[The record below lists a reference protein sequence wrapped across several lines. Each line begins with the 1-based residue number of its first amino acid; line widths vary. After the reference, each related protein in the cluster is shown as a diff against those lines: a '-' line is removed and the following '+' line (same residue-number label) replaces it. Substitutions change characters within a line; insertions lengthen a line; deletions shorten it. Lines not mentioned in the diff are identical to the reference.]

1 MPKIIDERARREAIA
16 EALWAI
22 ASREGLDAATVRAVA
37 AECGLSTGAIQ
48 HSFPT
53 QAALQQFAMELIVE
67 RVTERLTE
75 AGTVDPHP
83 ATCGGNA
90 TANHDDLAPA
100 SDTDLR
106 ITSTA
111 APNHRNPAVAS
122 VPETRT
128 ALSEAVTTMLLQL
141 LPLDEERE
149 TEARVW
155 AAFSTAALT
164 NPDLTPYARKMDTL
178 LATFCLHCVESLAS
192 SKPEDGPVAKNVAR
206 NISPAAS
213 APTSS
218 ISDPAALATHLH
230 ALLDGLTLHLLVNPS
245 AAHRRQAAAL
255 IRAFVTA
262 LA

>member
-1 MPKIIDERARREAIA
+1 MPKIIDEHARREAIA
-16 EALWAI
+16 EAVWAI
-22 ASREGLDAATVRAVA
+22 ASRKGLDAATVRAVA

-83 ATCGGNA
+83 ATCDGSA
-90 TANHDDLAPA
+90 TTNHDDPAPA
-100 SDTDLR
+100 SDTDR
-106 ITSTA
+106 
-111 APNHRNPAVAS
+111 RNPTPAS
-122 VPETRT
+122 VPETRA
-128 ALSEAVTTMLLQL
+128 ALSEAVTAMLLQL

-206 NISPAAS
+206 NISPAES

-218 ISDPAALATHLH
+218 TSDPAALATHLH

-255 IRAFVTA
+255 IRAFVTS